1 MAQRRQ
7 LDTLLQGRIIGRL
20 EAGQTQTEVSRA
32 LNVPQSVISRLWRR
46 FQDTGDVRR
55 IPVQGRPRVTTP
67 QQDRYVTLTA
77 RRNPYASKTTV
88 FRACSRLR
96 RSSFSA
102 NCIPEAQGSR
112 SLC

>member
-55 IPVQGRPRVTTP
+55 IPVQGRPRVT
-67 QQDRYVTLTA
+67 
-77 RRNPYASKTTV
+77 RRNRTD
-88 FRACSRLR
+88 L
-96 RSSFSA
+96 
-102 NCIPEAQGSR
+102 
-112 SLC
+112 